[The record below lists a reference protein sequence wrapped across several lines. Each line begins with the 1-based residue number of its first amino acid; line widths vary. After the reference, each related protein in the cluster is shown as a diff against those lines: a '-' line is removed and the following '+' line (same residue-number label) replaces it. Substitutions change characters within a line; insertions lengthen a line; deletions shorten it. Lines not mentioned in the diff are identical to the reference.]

1 MRERRRAPDAGTSHD
16 VAGAALDPELAL
28 LKRQS
33 AATFERAYVHVL
45 GTIDAETR
53 TTLRLYF
60 VDRLTFEQLGRALAC
75 SRATAARRV
84 DRARRPR
91 RSHRR
96 RRQGRGAAPPPM
108 DSPQPS
114 RKAYHERFRE
124 KGRPA
129 ARQGGG
135 GCGARR
141 RDAAKQGK
149 KMRAGSLNLEASPPR
164 RKRERDRERNV
175 SSQTMHLTSS
185 KEDS

>member
-84 DRARRPR
+84 VRARRPR
-91 RSHRR
+91 RSHRPRR

-149 KMRAGSLNLEASPPR
+149 KMRAGSLNLEASPPAGSASGIG
-164 RKRERDRERNV
+164 NG
-175 SSQTMHLTSS
+175 M
-185 KEDS
+185 